1 MIEIKEEA
9 EEVDTREVRFVGS
22 SDTGSDIQNEIDDV
36 KRTEE
41 NEDSLNNN
49 IEKDN
54 LLLKVEKEDSFPYDE
69 EGDDKL
75 DEDQDRHPTLTGMS
89 PVETATLLLLSRIA
103 LFNKVR
109 KVPTFQSPKS
119 L

>member
-9 EEVDTREVRFVGS
+9 DEVVAREEGS
-22 SDTGSDIQNEIDDV
+22 EGNVETQNDSDDV
-36 KRTEE
+36 KLTEE

-54 LLLKVEKEDSFPYDE
+54 LMLKVENEDSYPYD
-69 EGDDKL
+69 GDDKL
-75 DEDQDRHPTLTGMS
+75 DEERERFPPLSRMS

-103 LFNKVR
+103 LFNKVGVR
-109 KVPTFQSPKS
+109 RIA
-119 L
+119 